1 MFIVE
6 NILMFLGVGCL
17 CFVAGF
23 IVRYVYARID
33 SNSIEQTSDR
43 IINEAKILADAKTKQ
58 MLIEGKEAIDR
69 ERRDFDKE
77 LKEKKIEVQN
87 SEKRLLQREESL
99 DKRMDSLD
107 KRDKEFQQKEKNL
120 QLKEK
125 TIDEKIVEVE
135 TIKNEQKAVL
145 EKISGI
151 TREEAKQTLMK
162 EMLEEAKRDAV
173 VLAQRLEQETRENAN
188 KKAKEIIS
196 LAIQKVAADHTV
208 DTTTSTVQI
217 PNDEIKGRII
227 GREGRNIRTFEQAT
241 GVDLIIDD
249 TPEAITI
256 SAFDGVRRYVAKKSL
271 EKLIAD
277 GRIHPARIEE
287 VVQKTQKEVED
298 QIKEI
303 GEQAAIDSGVPNL
316 HPEIIKLLG
325 RLKFRTSYGQNQL
338 QHTLEVTWLAGAIA
352 GELGLDV
359 AFCKKAGLMH
369 DIGKAVDHEVEG
381 THHQISA
388 ELAKKFNESPKMI
401 NAILS
406 HHEGFEEPK
415 SAEAFVIAAAD
426 AISAARPGA
435 RRETIENYLKRL
447 EKLETV
453 AKEFKGVSSAYAIQ
467 AGREIRVLVEPENI
481 DDKQAQ
487 VVAHDIAKKIE
498 QEMDYPGQ
506 IKVTVIREV
515 RAQDVAK

>member
-1 MFIVE
+1 MDIVL
-6 NILMFLGVGCL
+6 IPGCIAIGL
-17 CFVAGF
+17 IVGF
-23 IVRYVYARID
+23 ILRYVFAKFDANSVEQRAD
-33 SNSIEQTSDR
+33 S
-43 IINEAKILADAKTKQ
+43 IINEAKVKGDAKA
-58 MLIEGKEAIDR
+58 KEIIMEARDNAER
-69 ERRDFDKE
+69 ERKE
-77 LKEKKIEVQN
+77 VEKEIKEKKSEIQN
-87 SEKRLLQREESL
+87 TEKRLNQREDNL
-99 DKRMDSLD
+99 DRKMDSLD
-107 KRDKEFQQKEKNL
+107 KKEKDLQQKEKNVEN
-120 QLKEK
+120 KEK
-125 TIDEKIVEVE
+125 VIEQKISEIDQ
-135 TIKNEQKAVL
+135 IKNEQKTIL
-145 EKISGI
+145 EKLSGL
-151 TREEAKQTLMK
+151 TREEAKERLVK
-162 EMLEEAKRDAV
+162 EMVDEAKRDAAI
-173 VLAQRLEQETRENAN
+173 LGQRIEQETRDNAN
-188 KKAKEIIS
+188 KKAKEILSI
-196 LAIQKVAADHTV
+196 AIQKVAADHTV

-227 GREGRNIRTFEQAT
+227 GREGRNIKAFEQAT

-256 SAFDGVRRYVAKKSL
+256 SAFDGVRRFVAKKAL

-287 VVQKTQKEVED
+287 GVQKMQKEVED
-298 QIKEI
+298 MIKET
-303 GEQAAIDSGVPNL
+303 GEQAAIDSGVPGL

-359 AFCKKAGLMH
+359 TFCKKAGLMH

-388 ELAKKFNESPKMI
+388 ELAKKYGESPKMV
-401 NAILS
+401 NAILA
-406 HHEGFEEPK
+406 HHEGFAEPQ
-415 SAEAFVIAAAD
+415 SPEAFVIIAAD

-467 AGREIRVLVEPENI
+467 AGREVRILVEPENI
-481 DDKQAQ
+481 DDAQ
-487 VVAHDIAKKIE
+487 SQILAHDIAKKIE
-498 QEMDYPGQ
+498 NELEYPGQ

-515 RAQDVAK
+515 RAQDIAK

>member
-1 MFIVE
+1 ME
-6 NILMFLGVGCL
+6 MFLIPGCIAIGLIVG
-17 CFVAGF
+17 FVL
-23 IVRYVYARID
+23 RYVFAKFDANSVEQRAD
-33 SNSIEQTSDR
+33 S
-43 IINEAKILADAKTKQ
+43 IINEAKVKGDAKA
-58 MLIEGKEAIDR
+58 KEIIMEARDNAEK
-69 ERRDFDKE
+69 ERKE
-77 LKEKKIEVQN
+77 VEKEIREKKVEIQN
-87 SEKRLLQREESL
+87 VEKRLNQREDNL
-99 DKRMDSLD
+99 DRKMDSLD
-107 KRDKEFQQKEKNL
+107 KKEKDLQQKEKNVEN
-120 QLKEK
+120 KEK
-125 TIDEKIVEVE
+125 SIEQKLSEVE
-135 TIKNEQKAVL
+135 QIKNEQKTIL
-145 EKISGI
+145 EKLSGL
-151 TREEAKQTLMK
+151 TREEAKERLVK
-162 EMLEEAKRDAV
+162 EMVDEAKRDAAI
-173 VLAQRLEQETRENAN
+173 LEQRIEQETRDNAN
-188 KKAKEIIS
+188 KKAKEILSI
-196 LAIQKVAADHTV
+196 AIQKVAADHTV

-227 GREGRNIRTFEQAT
+227 GREGRNIKAFEQAT

-256 SAFDGVRRYVAKKSL
+256 SAFDGVRRFVAKKAL

-287 VVQKTQKEVED
+287 VVQKMQKEVEEM
-298 QIKEI
+298 IKET
-303 GEQAAIDSGVPNL
+303 GEQAAIDSGVSGL

-359 AFCKKAGLMH
+359 TFCKKAGLMH

-388 ELAKKFNESPKMI
+388 ELAKKYGESPKMV
-401 NAILS
+401 NAILA
-406 HHEGFEEPK
+406 HHEGFAEPQ
-415 SAEAFVIAAAD
+415 SPEAFVIIAAD

-467 AGREIRVLVEPENI
+467 AGREVRILVEPENI
-481 DDKQAQ
+481 DDAQ
-487 VVAHDIAKKIE
+487 SQILAHDIAKKIE
-498 QEMDYPGQ
+498 NELEYPGQ

-515 RAQDVAK
+515 RAQDIAK